1 MENLKSEHSLVIF
14 IAYIILVNIRPNHL
28 VVDSIVLT
36 LLFGYVLFEKFLKYK
51 ALPDIRSEV
60 TAQLEDLKKQQ
71 EFILKA
77 QNAKILE
84 VEAQIK
90 ETSGAVNKV
99 ISMKSMNLAQAV
111 KF

>member
-1 MENLKSEHSLVIF
+1 MENLKSQHSLIIF

-28 VVDSIVLT
+28 VVDSIILS
-36 LLFGYVLFEKFLKYK
+36 LLFGYVLFEKFLSYK
-51 ALPDIRSEV
+51 ALPDIRAEV
-60 TAQLEDLKKQQ
+60 TAQLDELKLQQ
-71 EFILKA
+71 EAILKG

-84 VEAQIK
+84 VESQIK
-90 ETSGAVNKV
+90 ETNGAVNKV

>member
-1 MENLKSEHSLVIF
+1 MQNLKSEHSLVIF

-28 VVDSIVLT
+28 VVDSIVLS

-51 ALPDIRSEV
+51 ALPDIRAEV
-60 TAQLEDLKKQQ
+60 AAQLEDLKKQQ
-71 EFILKA
+71 EAILKA

-84 VEAQIK
+84 VDAQIK